1 MEAMRK
7 FAGVFYREGALD
19 PKTTQSS
26 EVDSA
31 CAQDLRRAQARHY
44 ADRVRL
50 SHWGTCGAPIAQSN
64 PPQGGGIPPSLR
76 WRLTM
81 LSITLETVSS

>member
-31 CAQDLRRAQARHY
+31 CAQDLPRAQGRH
-44 ADRVRL
+44 
-50 SHWGTCGAPIAQSN
+50 H
-64 PPQGGGIPPSLR
+64 
-76 WRLTM
+76 
-81 LSITLETVSS
+81 